1 MEGESE
7 ERGVGEEEGE
17 GHPVAGGNLVGA
29 GLETGGVGAHVKGE
43 CAGSPSRDALTKDHL
58 PATPAGRGVR

>member
-43 CAGSPSRDALTKDHL
+43 CAGSPS
-58 PATPAGRGVR
+58 